1 MKQFELYKWQIDRSL
16 NPAVSAD
23 GFDEKT
29 IKTEIEEYV
38 FTDEIIQ
45 GLYNI
50 LVAIRN
56 RDKSHDGIWIDGYFG
71 SGKSHFLKYLNYCLD
86 KRFSEAAM
94 NRLLTAVKET
104 DPILSN
110 LEIQPFQVID
120 LMNWLKKAE
129 VEVILFN
136 IGTVN
141 NIRVNRSNTFLDAF
155 WNRFNKHCG
164 FNGYNISLA
173 LHLEK
178 NLAQQGKLQQFK
190 DLLKTEGFDWDEQS
204 YRLATNRL
212 DLVLRKAKEIDP
224 DFSVQRDL
232 ILNDATNIS
241 VESFADDLCDY
252 LKNKNDDFRLLFLVD
267 EVSQF
272 VGVQGDLLLQLQEIV
287 TMFHNRCGD
296 KVWAACTAQQALSDL
311 AQACN
316 FNSGTDQ
323 FGKIMGRFEVRVSLE
338 GTKADYITQ
347 KRILDKNGSG
357 ELELGRLYDA
367 DKEAIETM
375 LHLPASYYS
384 FTSKDNFIDYYPFIP
399 YQFKLMLQVFNS
411 FDALD
416 YVNKQVR
423 GTERSMINV
432 THSTAMLTMNDEI
445 GHFISFDQFYNAM
458 FKESLTPRARIA
470 KQKADDMADG
480 YLHDKVFAKRVVDVM
495 FMICNLSV
503 TDRLLFPATTEN
515 ITTLMLR
522 DVNEAR
528 ATLNAAITDV
538 LSFLCDKN
546 IMYKSKNQDG
556 LELYDFYTEDEID
569 VANLINN
576 ERIGFDELD
585 RQLYNEVFSYLGIKE
600 KESFYNNSFKIGLDI
615 DGYRFLSRNGEDM
628 LITILIDPAVVI
640 DGDTYL
646 NNDSNSLM
654 FYLTPA
660 YHDSTSEFLKD
671 FRWYCRV
678 QNYLTKS
685 ANGAS
690 EARAK
695 ANDKFRDQAKRLYT
709 EKIQKQI
716 ADMLDSCKVF
726 SGQNALSSKELGNAK
741 GKERYRRALDAHFAN
756 YYYHAKKAAGSTV
769 PKDIA
774 SLRAAV
780 MKPIDANY
788 YATAPLGDAEQVLNT
803 FIKTQPDISLAD
815 IQNRYAKAPYGWSPI
830 ATSFIVNELARR
842 HLFDWYVK
850 GDRFTKLDAI
860 AAAIGNPKDMTLRP
874 AAVISSELVNRFIG
888 TWNVIY
894 KNSTTFKSKEAS
906 EVFDVAKTAIAKLI
920 ANHAKTAAAIGNT
933 PFSKF
938 VQQYIDMLSNWNAER
953 DETKFFNLV
962 ISEKDLA
969 KGLCDVCAE
978 ITDFATDQKTHY
990 DSICNFIKDNQD
1002 NFAYLNE
1009 SCLTDLENLKAIETD
1024 EHPFDRLNAYKKLRD
1039 KLHQELNAIRQ
1050 QYAAMVKDAFN
1061 QSFDQLERLCNDN
1074 KVNTNILPYRESTIA
1089 NACAS
1094 QSIDKLKNSTD
1105 ITEFFNKWVNIIME
1119 RAQGGKRK
1127 SVKFNRFSNGS
1138 PCIIKTADELD
1149 AYLQDLKQRMLSA
1162 LENNDLII

>member
-1 MKQFELYKWQIDRSL
+1 MKQSELYKWQIDRPL

-50 LVAIRN
+50 LTAIKN

-104 DPILSN
+104 DPITSN

-120 LMNWLKKAE
+120 LTNWLKKAE

-224 DFSVQRDL
+224 DFSVQREL

-357 ELELGRLYDA
+357 ELELGKLYDA
-367 DKEAIETM
+367 DKEAIEMM
-375 LHLPASYYS
+375 LTLPASYYS
-384 FTSKDNFIDYYPFIP
+384 FTSKKNFIDYYPFIP

-432 THSTAMLTMNDEI
+432 THSTAKITMNDGI

-470 KQKADDMADG
+470 KQKADDMIKD
-480 YLHDKVFAKRVVDVM
+480 YPHDKDFAKRVVDVM

-503 TDRLLFPATTEN
+503 TDKLLFPATTEN
-515 ITTLMLR
+515 VTTLMLR

-528 ATLNAAITDV
+528 ATLNAAINDV

-569 VANLINN
+569 VANLIKS
-576 ERIGFDELD
+576 ERVSIDELD
-585 RQLYNEVFSYLGIKE
+585 RQLYNEIFNYFGLKDRE
-600 KESFYNNSFKIGLDI
+600 NYYNNSFKIGLDI

-646 NNDSNSLM
+646 SNDSNSLM

-695 ANDKFRDQAKRLYT
+695 ANDKFRDQAKRLYN

-716 ADMLDSCKVF
+716 ALMLDSCKVF

-756 YYYHAKKAAGSTV
+756 YYYHAKKATGSTV
-769 PKDIA
+769 PKDIV
-774 SLRAAV
+774 SLRIAV
-780 MKPIDANY
+780 TKPIDANY
-788 YATAPLGDAEQVLNT
+788 YATAPLGDAEQMLST

-815 IQNRYAKAPYGWSPI
+815 IQNRYTKAPYGWSPI
-830 ATSFIVNELARR
+830 ATSFIVNELVRR

-850 GDRFTKLDAI
+850 GERFTKLPDI
-860 AAAIGNPKDMTLRP
+860 AAAIGNPKDMTIKP
-874 AAVISSELVNRFIG
+874 AAAISTKLVDDFIS
-888 TWNVIY
+888 TWNIIY

-906 EVFDVAKTAIAKLI
+906 EVFETVKAVIGRLISNNSKTL
-920 ANHAKTAAAIGNT
+920 TAIGNV
-933 PFSKF
+933 PFAKF
-938 VQQYIDMLSNWNAER
+938 MQQYIEMLNIWNLER

-962 ISEKDLA
+962 INEKDLA
-969 KGLCDVCAE
+969 KSLCDICAE
-978 ITDFATDQKTHY
+978 ITDFAADQMPQY
-990 DSICNFIKDNQD
+990 DNIRAFINSNHD
-1002 NFAYLNE
+1002 NFAYLSDE
-1009 SCLTDLENLKAIETD
+1009 SATDLYNLKAIETD
-1024 EHPFDRLNAYKKLRD
+1024 ERPFDKLNAYKKLRD
-1039 KLHQELNAIRQ
+1039 KLQQELNVIRQ
-1050 QYAAMVKDAFN
+1050 TYIIKVKDAYNLVFG
-1061 QSFDQLERLCNDN
+1061 QLEKLCDEN
-1074 KVNTNILPYRESTIA
+1074 KVSPNILPPRESTIA
-1089 NACAS
+1089 SACAS
-1094 QSIDKLKNSTD
+1094 QSIDKLKNSADT
-1105 ITEFFNKWVNIIME
+1105 TEFFNKWVNTIME
-1119 RAQGGKRK
+1119 RAEGNKRK
-1127 SVKFNRFSNGS
+1127 PIKFNRFAEGH
-1138 PCIIKTADELD
+1138 PRTIKTPAELD
-1149 AYLQDLKQRMLSA
+1149 EYLQGLKQRMLA
-1162 LENNDLII
+1162 DLENNDLII